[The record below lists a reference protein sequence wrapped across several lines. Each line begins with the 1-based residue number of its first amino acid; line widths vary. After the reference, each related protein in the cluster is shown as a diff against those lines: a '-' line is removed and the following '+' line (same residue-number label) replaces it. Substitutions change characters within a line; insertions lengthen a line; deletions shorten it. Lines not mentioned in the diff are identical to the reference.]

1 MTISMASS
9 AVGTGIHP
17 AVAKANS
24 VATASTVNSGAVVRV
39 ASVARIIIDVSATS
53 VRG

>member
-1 MTISMASS
+1 
-9 AVGTGIHP
+9 
-17 AVAKANS
+17 
-24 VATASTVNSGAVVRV
+24 VNSGAVVRV